1 MPAKQRAVA
10 LMRNTG
16 LFLPLKKI
24 KKVVYHK
31 QILNTQAIHKSKETS
46 KLKTKSISMHHMQ
59 HKQTAFVFEILFLHN
74 TCLLFHKVVLQDND
88 CM

>member
-1 MPAKQRAVA
+1 MPAKQQAMA

-31 QILNTQAIHKSKETS
+31 QILNSQAIHKSKQTS
-46 KLKTKSISMHHMQ
+46 KLKTKQNIFMHHMQ

-74 TCLLFHKVVLQDND
+74 TCLLFHKVVL
-88 CM
+88 

>member
-1 MPAKQRAVA
+1 MPAKQRAMA

-31 QILNTQAIHKSKETS
+31 QILNSQAIHKSKETN
-46 KLKTKSISMHHMQ
+46 KLKTKQSISMHHMQ

-74 TCLLFHKVVLQDND
+74 TCLLFHKVVL
-88 CM
+88 

>member
-1 MPAKQRAVA
+1 MPAKQRAVV

-31 QILNTQAIHKSKETS
+31 QILNSQAIHKSKETS
-46 KLKTKSISMHHMQ
+46 KLKTKSISMQ

-74 TCLLFHKVVLQDND
+74 TCLLFHKVVL
-88 CM
+88 